1 MSKKGNEPE
10 GKSFETIEET
20 LSKSELF
27 IQKNQKILTNIVLGI
42 LVVVAGYMAW
52 KKYYY
57 KPHAM
62 EAQSQ
67 MFMAINY
74 FEKDSFNLALN
85 GDGNYLGFYDIIDDY
100 SHTPA
105 GNLAKYY
112 AGIANLHL
120 GNYQEALDLLKSFSS
135 DDLMVSSM
143 ALGAIGDVYAEMG
156 DNDKAV
162 SYYQKAAESHPN
174 DFTTP
179 IFLFKSG
186 LLNQIIGNYDDALKA
201 FEKIQK
207 DYPRSNES
215 RDVKKYITRIK
226 ILMGQK

>member
-1 MSKKGNEPE
+1 
-10 GKSFETIEET
+10 
-20 LSKSELF
+20 
-27 IQKNQKILTNIVLGI
+27 
-42 LVVVAGYMAW
+42 MAW
-52 KKYYY
+52 KRYYY
-57 KPHAM
+57 KPHAK

-100 SHTPA
+100 DHTPA
-105 GNLAKYY
+105 GNLARYY
-112 AGIANLHL
+112 AGIANLHI
-120 GNYQEALDLLKSFSS
+120 GNYQEALDQLNSFSS

-143 ALGAIGDVYAEMG
+143 ALGATGDAYAEMG
-156 DNDKAV
+156 DNANAV

-179 IFLFKSG
+179 VFLFKSG
-186 LLNQIIGNYDDALKA
+186 MLNEIMGNYDEALKA
-201 FEKIQK
+201 FKKIQK
-207 DYPRSNES
+207 DYPKSNES

-226 ILMGQK
+226 IQMKQK

>member
-42 LVVVAGYMAW
+42 LIIVAGYMAW
-52 KKYYY
+52 KRYYY
-57 KPHAM
+57 KPHAK

-100 SHTPA
+100 DHTPA
-105 GNLAKYY
+105 GNLARYY
-112 AGIANLHL
+112 AGIANLHI
-120 GNYQEALDLLKSFSS
+120 GNYQEALDQLNSFSS

-143 ALGAIGDVYAEMG
+143 ALGATGDAYAEMG
-156 DNDKAV
+156 DNANAV

-179 IFLFKSG
+179 VFLFKSG
-186 LLNQIIGNYDDALKA
+186 MLNEIMGNYDEALKA
-201 FEKIQK
+201 FKKIQK
-207 DYPRSNES
+207 DYPKSNES

-226 ILMGQK
+226 IQMKQK

>member
-1 MSKKGNEPE
+1 MSKKGKEPE
-10 GKSFETIEET
+10 GKSFESIEET
-20 LSKSELF
+20 LSKSEIF

-42 LVVVAGYMAW
+42 LIIVAGYMAW

-57 KPHAM
+57 TPHAM

-85 GDGNYLGFYDIIDDY
+85 GDGNYLGFYDIIDEY
-100 SHTPA
+100 SSTPA

-112 AGIANLHL
+112 AGIANLHI
-120 GNYQEALDLLKSFSS
+120 GNYEEALDQLKSFSS

-143 ALGAIGDVYAEMG
+143 TLGAIGDIYAEMG
-156 DNDKAV
+156 DNDNAI
-162 SYYQKAAESHPN
+162 SYYRKAAESHPN

-179 IFLFKSG
+179 IFLFKEG
-186 LLNQIIGNYDDALKA
+186 LLNEITGNYDEALKA
-201 FEKIQK
+201 FETIQK

-215 RDVKKYITRIK
+215 RDMKKYITRVK
-226 ILMGQK
+226 LQMEQQ